1 VGLFWLS
8 PEVAD
13 SVSIGAF
20 CLGSFYVWTWR
31 EDVSVPMPEIGP
43 INGCIDWIGFDLE
56 ERELTLELRMKL
68 GFRVSLAGTILQAE
82 HY

>member
-1 VGLFWLS
+1 
-8 PEVAD
+8 
-13 SVSIGAF
+13 
-20 CLGSFYVWTWR
+20 
-31 EDVSVPMPEIGP
+31 MPEIGP